1 MQEAKKKKKK
11 VMRRENMKQK
21 TIKKRTQSF
30 ENWSKISGL
39 KRSTKIQI
47 QYMKNTHT
55 SGLDCKI
62 SES

>member
-1 MQEAKKKKKK
+1 
-11 VMRRENMKQK
+11 MRRENMKQK